1 MNYIISLLGVRQM
14 NDKIVFGQY
23 IYRNSIVHKLDP
35 RVKLGILF
43 IMMIG
48 TFLIP
53 KDNFFLLG
61 IAFLIPLLAV
71 IFSKI
76 SLFKY
81 LKSLKQIAFV
91 MIFSFVFQ
99 LFASPSGRIVITF
112 PIHLTYINII
122 IGILIL
128 VVYFIVRKYLP
139 FKLLFLI
146 LICLFIL
153 SLRKN

>member
-1 MNYIISLLGVRQM
+1 M

-23 IYRNSIVHKLDP
+23 IYRNSIIHKLDP
-35 RVKLGILF
+35 RVKLGVLF

-53 KDNFFLLG
+53 KDNFILLG
-61 IAFLIPLLAV
+61 IAFFIPLIAV

-99 LFASPSGRIVITF
+99 LFASPSGKIVITF
-112 PIHLTYINII
+112 PIHFTYVNII
-122 IGILIL
+122 ISSLILIA
-128 VVYFIVRKYLP
+128 YFIVRKYLP
-139 FKLLFLI
+139 FKLLCLV

-153 SLRKN
+153 YLLLLVYFINALLFV